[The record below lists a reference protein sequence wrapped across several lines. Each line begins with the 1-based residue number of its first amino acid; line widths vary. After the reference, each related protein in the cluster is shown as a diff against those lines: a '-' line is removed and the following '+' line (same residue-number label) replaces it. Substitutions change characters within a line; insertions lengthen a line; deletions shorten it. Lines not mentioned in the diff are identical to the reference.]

1 MRDKSFNELMVYKK
15 AHKLAGEV
23 HDIMGL
29 YDDEEFEDLV
39 DEVRHASREVVR
51 RISDAWTHRHF
62 MSNIEVHL
70 NNAINE
76 VSNVVDLLKKAK
88 EDDLVSDSLFD
99 KKVKDYMEIQH
110 DLMDIIERGEF

>member
-1 MRDKSFNELMVYKK
+1 MGDKSFNELVVYRK

-39 DEVRHASREVVR
+39 DEVRHSAREVVR

-70 NNAINE
+70 KHANDE

-88 EDDLVSDSLFD
+88 EQDLISDSLFD
-99 KKVKDYMEIQH
+99 KKVNDYLSIQH
-110 DLMDIIERGEF
+110 DLMDIIEKGEF